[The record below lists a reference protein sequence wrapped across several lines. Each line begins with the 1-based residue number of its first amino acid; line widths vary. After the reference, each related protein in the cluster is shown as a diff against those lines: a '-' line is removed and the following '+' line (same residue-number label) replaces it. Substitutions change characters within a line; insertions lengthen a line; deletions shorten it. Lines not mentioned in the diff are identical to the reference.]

1 MRVLL
6 LLVLF
11 TGVFFPLNYDEAIEK
26 LTDSFDNKLETFR
39 AEVTQEVKI
48 ADMTEAQV
56 LKGTITIKKP
66 DKILLE
72 YTSPVKQNIISD
84 GKTLWVYFKEQNQV
98 IVQEVAAGENK
109 DNIIFQLP
117 KYLKYLK
124 DRYVGSLKEEEKY
137 EDKEAVLMEFVPKT
151 EGEDFTRIKLW
162 VDKEKWL
169 PFSTTVYI
177 GESNSITVRFSNIRT
192 NETTEDSVFDFKIPE
207 GVEQITSLLQ

>member
-1 MRVLL
+1 MRIILILL
-6 LLVLF
+6 LFSEMV
-11 TGVFFPLNYDEAIEK
+11 FPLNYDEAIEN
-26 LTDSFDNKLETFR
+26 LTET
-39 AEVTQEVKI
+39 QI
-48 ADMTEAQV
+48 

-66 DKILLE
+66 DKIMLE

-98 IVQEVAAGENK
+98 IVQAVSGMENK

-124 DRYVGSLKEEEKY
+124 DKYVGSLKEEEKY
-137 EDKEAVLMEFVPKT
+137 EEKGAVLLEFVPKK

-177 GESNSITVRFSNIRT
+177 GENNSITVRFSNIRT
-192 NETTEDSVFDFKIPE
+192 NEMTDDSVFNFKLPE
-207 GVEQITSLLQ
+207 GVEKITSLLQ